1 MIIVTIILDF
11 LDLSNNNGEKFFFPG
26 DDTYTIEV
34 YGTYIVTNLVWWTIG
49 GIYTYF
55 DMTSTPSFLRK
66 YKIQPGTNEPVDPK
80 KFRKLLYTVFINQTI
95 VYFPLTL
102 LGVK

>member
-1 MIIVTIILDF
+1 MIFPIL
-11 LDLSNNNGEKFFFPG
+11 NNEKMIFFPG

-34 YGTYIVTNLVWWTIG
+34 YGTYMVTNLVWWTIG

-55 DMTSTPSFLRK
+55 DMTNTPSFLRK